1 MIELP
6 EVLTIARQMN
16 DELRGKRIASVI
28 HKHTPYKFAMYNEP
42 QGGYEAALT
51 GKTMGEVTGDGKWIL
66 SSLDQEHVLLLGELG
81 GRILFHKSE
90 KTLPKKH
97 QLLLH
102 FEDETFLTITIQ
114 MWGFIQVVARPELAE
129 HQYAGNI
136 GVSPF
141 SDAFTF
147 EHFEQIL
154 GKPEEGD
161 KRSIKEFAISKP
173 GIPGVGNG
181 CLQDILFR
189 ARLHPR
195 RKVVDTTEGERRAFY
210 DAVRETLGQMVE
222 LGGRNTDR
230 DLYNNPGGY
239 EQILTSK
246 AKGQPC
252 PECGTP
258 IEKIQYL
265 GGACYLCPSC
275 QTL

>member
-28 HKHTPYKFAMYNEP
+28 HNHTPHKFAMYNEP
-42 QGGYEAALT
+42 PGGYEVALT
-51 GKTMGEVTGDGKWIL
+51 GKTMGKVTGNGKWIL
-66 SSLDQEHVLLLGELG
+66 GSLDQERVLLLGELG

-90 KTLPKKH
+90 DTLPKKH

-102 FEDETFLTITIQ
+102 FEDDTFLTVTIQ
-114 MWGFIQVVARPELAE
+114 MWGFIQVVTRPELAE

-136 GVSPF
+136 GVSPL
-141 SDAFTF
+141 SDKFTF
-147 EHFEQIL
+147 EHFGQLL

-161 KRSIKEFAISKP
+161 RRSIKEFAISKP
-173 GIPGVGNG
+173 GIPGIGNG

-189 ARLHPR
+189 AKLHPR
-195 RKVVDTTEGERRAFY
+195 RKVVDIAEDERRAFY
-210 DAVRETLGQMVE
+210 DVVRETLGRMVE

-230 DLYNNPGGY
+230 NLYNDPGGY

-246 AKGQPC
+246 TKGQPC
-252 PECGTP
+252 PECETP